1 MRNAIPCLL
10 AGLFFLSG
18 QSSIAQTPASS
29 TRLSPGIGQIVA
41 AVDTFNRQ
49 LPEEKLFLH
58 FDKPYYAV
66 GDTIWFKV
74 YLFGGS
80 TNAYSPWSGL
90 LYVELKNDSDQQVK
104 RISVPVRFGLS
115 WGQFALDEN
124 AFPPGSY
131 SIRAYTRWMENFG
144 EEAFF
149 HRRLFIAPPSLP
161 ELLARQRPSGR
172 KAHSSDLPASSADPA
187 SSANHTSSPNSTHIG
202 PIDLQ
207 FMPEGGWLVAGLP
220 SRVGFKATGEDGL
233 GRDIKGMILDSKDD
247 TIVPLRSLYKGMGI
261 FELRPQPG
269 ERYIASIEF
278 PDGSTRHFPLPAV
291 RKSGF
296 VIRVENHRGV
306 DSLRISVLI
315 SPDRID
321 GKSFHLIGLSRG
333 VVCFGANMRLSR
345 PEEDGIVPK
354 SAFPSGIAHFT
365 LFDDTGEPVCERLTY
380 IDHRD
385 ELNIQLATDKESYFT
400 RDSIPLHVRVT
411 TSQGQPVA
419 GSFSLAVTDDGQVRT
434 DNSVAGNIVSHML
447 LTSGLKGYVET
458 PAWYLT
464 TRTEENWQA
473 LDALLLTQGWTGY
486 HWKDILQGHRQPIY
500 AAEPEFRITGKVTNL
515 VNGPVNNAKV
525 TLIGTGRAQLAMDTV
540 TGTDGRFVF
549 YNFPPMD
556 STGFVIQARNANG
569 KSFGID
575 VTMDELKPPALT
587 VAPGPSILNWDD
599 LDRDSVFLRY
609 VKDNGS
615 IQNGKDSY
623 GGRYKTLQKVVVRA
637 NPVIRGSNN
646 LNGAGQAD
654 QVIDEATIEKAGKTS
669 LKAMLLQTVKGF
681 RIAYSKTGIEQ
692 YMIFQ
697 NNLQIVI
704 DGLRLS
710 RFGAGQERETLEFL
724 TAEDIVG
731 IEVMYNPRNTA
742 RYNSTLVGGGNLKGM
757 GGMGRQY
764 AFLEIT
770 TRSGNGIFMK
780 KSPGVTTFR
789 PIPVSWP
796 QVFYSPRYP
805 VKQDGAGANGRPE
818 DLRATI
824 HWQPSVIT
832 DKAGQTTT
840 SFYSA
845 DRPSTYTIIIQGSD
859 MDGNIGFGVKQISI
873 TR

>member
-1 MRNAIPCLL
+1 MFHGINKFILTLCFWVV
-10 AGLFFLSG
+10 FFFVPARSA
-18 QSSIAQTPASS
+18 IAQKAAPNQH
-29 TRLSPGIGQIVA
+29 LSQGIGQIVA

-66 GDTIWFKV
+66 RDTIWFKA
-74 YLFGGS
+74 YLFAGS
-80 TNAYSPWSGL
+80 THAYSPWSGL
-90 LYVELKNDSDQQVK
+90 LYVELTNDSDQQVK
-104 RISVPVRFGLS
+104 RISVPVTVGLS

-144 EEAFF
+144 EDAFF
-149 HRRLFIAPPSLP
+149 HCRLFIAPPNLQ
-161 ELLARQRPSGR
+161 ELMARQRLSGR
-172 KAHSSDLPASSADPA
+172 KAHSSDPP
-187 SSANHTSSPNSTHIG
+187 TSSGNSTHIG
-202 PIDLQ
+202 HIDLQ
-207 FMPEGGWLVAGLP
+207 FMPEGGWLVAGLL

-233 GRDIKGMILDSKDD
+233 GRDIKGTILDGKDD
-247 TIVPLRSLYKGMGI
+247 TIASFRSLYKGMGV
-261 FELRPQPG
+261 FELSPQPG
-269 ERYIASIEF
+269 ERYTASIEL
-278 PDGSTRHFPLPAV
+278 PDGSTQRYPLPAV
-291 RKSGF
+291 RKSGY
-296 VIRVENHRGV
+296 VIRVENHRGA

-333 VVCFGANMRLSR
+333 TVCFGANMRLNR

-365 LFDDTGEPVCERLTY
+365 LFDDAGEPVCERLTY

-385 ELNIQLATDKESYFT
+385 ELNIQLATDKDSYST
-400 RDSIPLHVRVT
+400 RDSIALHVRVT
-411 TSQGQPVA
+411 TAQGQPVA

-434 DNSVAGNIVSHML
+434 DNSLAGNIVSHML

-464 TRTEENWQA
+464 TRTEESWQA

-486 HWKDILQGHRQPIY
+486 HWKDIQQGHRQPVY
-500 AAEPEFRITGKVTNL
+500 AAEPGFRVTGKVTNL

-540 TGTDGRFVF
+540 TGADGRFVF

-575 VTMDELKPPALT
+575 VTMDEFKPPVLT
-587 VAPGPSILNWDD
+587 VAPGLSTFSWDD
-599 LDRDSVFLRY
+599 PDRDSAFLRY

-615 IQNGKDSY
+615 IQNAKDPY

-637 NPVIRGSNN
+637 NAVIRGSNN

-654 QVIDEATIEKAGKTS
+654 QVIDEATIQKAGRTS
-669 LKAMLLQTVKGF
+669 LKALLLQTVKGF

-697 NNLQIVI
+697 SNLQIVI

-731 IEVMYNPRNTA
+731 IEVMYNARNTA
-742 RYNSTLVGGGNLKGM
+742 RYNSTNVGGGHSKGM

-770 TRSGNGIFMK
+770 TRSGNGVFMK

-796 QVFYSPRYP
+796 LAFYSPRYP
-805 VKQDGAGANGRPE
+805 VKQDGTGANGRLE

-845 DRPSTYTIIIQGSD
+845 DTPSTYTIIIQGSD

>member
-1 MRNAIPCLL
+1 MRNVLSCLL

-18 QSSIAQTPASS
+18 RSSLAQAPASS
-29 TRLSPGIGQIVA
+29 AQLSQGIGQIVA

-58 FDKPYYAV
+58 FDKPYYAA
-66 GDTIWFKV
+66 GDTIWFKA

-80 TNAYSPWSGL
+80 THAYSPWSGL
-90 LYVELKNDSDQQVK
+90 LYVELVNDSDQQVK
-104 RISVPVRFGLS
+104 RISVPVSFGLS
-115 WGQFALDEN
+115 WGQLALDEN
-124 AFPPGSY
+124 VFPPGSY

-144 EEAFF
+144 EDAFF
-149 HRRLFIAPPSLP
+149 HRRLFIAPSNLP
-161 ELLARQRPSGR
+161 ELMARQRPSGR
-172 KAHSSDLPASSADPA
+172 KAHSSGPLVSSTKPI
-187 SSANHTSSPNSTHIG
+187 H
-202 PIDLQ
+202 IDLQ

-220 SRVGFKATGEDGL
+220 SRVGFKATGDDGL
-233 GRDIKGMILDSKDD
+233 GRDIKGTILDSKDD
-247 TIVPLRSLYKGMGI
+247 TITRLQSLYKGMGV

-269 ERYIASIEF
+269 ERYTASIEL
-278 PDGSTRHFPLPAV
+278 PDGSTQRFPLPAA
-291 RKSGF
+291 RKSGY
-296 VIRVENHRGV
+296 VIRVENNRGA
-306 DSLRISVLI
+306 DSLRVSVLI

-321 GKSFHLIGLSRG
+321 ARSFHLIGLSRG
-333 VVCFGANMRLSR
+333 TVCFGANMRLNR
-345 PEEDGIVPK
+345 AEEDGIVPK

-365 LFDDTGEPVCERLTY
+365 LFDDVGEPVCERLAY

-385 ELNIQLATDKESYFT
+385 ELNIQLTTDKDSYFT
-400 RDSIPLHVRVT
+400 RDSIPLHLRVT
-411 TSQGQPVA
+411 TAEGQPVA
-419 GSFSLAVTDDGQVRT
+419 GSFSLAVTDDAQVRT
-434 DNSVAGNIVSHML
+434 DNSLAGNIVSHML

-458 PAWYLT
+458 PAWYLA
-464 TRTEENWQA
+464 TRTEESWQA

-486 HWKDILQGHRQPIY
+486 HWKDILQGHRQPVY
-500 AAEPEFRITGKVTNL
+500 AAETEFRITGKVTNL
-515 VNGPVNNAKV
+515 VNGPVKNAKV
-525 TLIGTGRAQLAMDTV
+525 TLIGAGRTQLAMDTV

-549 YNFPPMD
+549 SNFPPMD
-556 STGFVIQARNANG
+556 STGFVIQARNVNG

-575 VTMDELKPPALT
+575 VTMDELKPPVFV
-587 VAPGPSILNWDD
+587 VAPDPFTLNGDD
-599 LDRDSVFLRY
+599 PDRDSVFLRY
-609 VKDNGS
+609 VKDNSS
-615 IQNGKDSY
+615 IQDGKDPY
-623 GGRYKTLQKVVVRA
+623 GNRYKILQKVVVRA

-654 QVIDEATIEKAGKTS
+654 QVIDEATIQKAGKTNLKS
-669 LKAMLLQTVKGF
+669 LLLTSVKGF

-692 YMIFQ
+692 YMLFQ

-724 TAEDIVG
+724 TAEDIAG
-731 IEVMYNPRNTA
+731 IEVMYNPGNTA
-742 RYNSTLVGGGNLKGM
+742 RYNATNVGGGRSKGM

-780 KSPGVTTFR
+780 KSPGMTTFR

-796 QVFYSPRYP
+796 QAFYCPRYP
-805 VKQDGAGANGRPE
+805 VRQDGAGANGRPE
-818 DLRATI
+818 DLRSTI